1 MASYSS
7 AADWRASTWVRF
19 VTSILLLRQLRR
31 APSPALE
38 ARFALLV
45 EGQHALAPV
54 FGRDHSVVGLDFQ
67 HHAVR
72 EIHLHAEMDRV
83 LGLPHRDRSV
93 VGNTAAGLDRLLDD
107 AARRAEAVGHA
118 PLGGLG
124 RRERASR
131 PGALLAPPPP
141 A

>member
-54 FGRDHSVVGLDFQ
+54 FARDHSVLGLDFQ
-67 HHAVR
+67 HHAVPG
-72 EIHLHAEMDRV
+72 IHLHAEMDRA
-83 LGLPHRDRSV
+83 LGLPHRERGV
-93 VGNTAAGLDRLLDD
+93 VGNPAAGLHRLPAD
-107 AARRAEAVGHA
+107 AAR
-118 PLGGLG
+118 
-124 RRERASR
+124 
-131 PGALLAPPPP
+131 
-141 A
+141 